1 MVVCRRGAVRLV
13 IRSSG
18 VCFGG
23 GGGVLL
29 RRFPGSSH
37 AKTGEQGSAAA
48 GDARAT
54 YASLPAIWPITVL
67 PNTSYHFPALT
78 SHAVVPVR
86 KEQHI
91 PPEVRL
97 TAHQPPI
104 FLSHL

>member
-37 AKTGEQGSAAA
+37 AKTGEQGSAARETLGPRMQA
-48 GDARAT
+48 FPRSGQSPCARIHRT
-54 YASLPAIWPITVL
+54 ICQLSLHM
-67 PNTSYHFPALT
+67 HFLT
-78 SHAVVPVR
+78 QLDLSER
-86 KEQHI
+86 SNI
-91 PPEVRL
+91 SRL
-97 TAHQPPI
+97 K
-104 FLSHL
+104 